1 MSSKIVIKIFLPK
14 NPKEKFLYGLKKTET
29 EVDNKAKTS
38 NTINSYYVI
47 ECSEEKLRSNSL
59 ELLGTFGHSGIGEG
73 INVITNNQNNVIE
86 VRLNGLKLSSEHR
99 ILLFYYDKNKL
110 RRSYIEQYKP
120 KALESH
126 FGLIITQAL
135 QTEYEKETEKT
146 LTNQIS
152 TKSRSFLV
160 ASATVSSKALQ
171 LVKPIFHNTVINQHC
186 CNWRKCLNND
196 HYKSGF
202 LILDVI
208 LGIIFFLLMNH
219 VQDPGRYFMRL
230 AELIVNKLRELLEML
245 EGSPVGLKL
254 NVQLN
259 NFLLSCFMYHVD
271 LWWNFIVIV
280 EPAIQ
285 YLFTPIT
292 MIGLMGFSF
301 QCALVCDVITLITL
315 HAHCFYIYA
324 AMLYKLEL
332 TSIRSLMRIVVGR
345 RLNVLKSKFQLL
357 LHLSALKSLIFQT
370 ALSRKIIQIDNFS

>member
-1 MSSKIVIKIFLPK
+1 MSSKVVIKIFLPI
-14 NPKEKFLYGLKKTET
+14 NSKEKFLYGLKKTET
-29 EVDNKAKTS
+29 EVETSKTI
-38 NTINSYYVI
+38 TSYYVI
-47 ECSEEKLRSNSL
+47 DCLDEKLRSNSL
-59 ELLGTFGHSGIGEG
+59 ELLGTFGQSRTGEG
-73 INVITNNQNNVIE
+73 INIITNNLNNVIE
-86 VRLNGLKLSSEHR
+86 VRLNGLELSSEHR
-99 ILLFYYDKNKL
+99 ILLFHYDKNKL
-110 RRSYIEQYKP
+110 RRSYIERYKP

-126 FGLIITQAL
+126 FGLIISKAL
-135 QTEYEKETEKT
+135 QTEYEKETEKS
-146 LTNQIS
+146 LTSQIS

-160 ASATVSSKALQ
+160 ASATVSSKVLQ
-171 LVKPIFHNTVINQHC
+171 LVKPIFHNTVINRHC
-186 CNWRKCLNND
+186 SNWRKCLNDD

-202 LILDVI
+202 LMLDVL

-259 NFLLSCFMYHVD
+259 NFLLSCFIYHVD

-345 RLNVLKSKFQLL
+345 RLNVLKSELEL
-357 LHLSALKSLIFQT
+357 GLESTL
-370 ALSRKIIQIDNFS
+370 